1 MTEGLDTSRPH
12 RYRWNG
18 TVAAFAWKTSGE
30 TRQRG
35 YSLVY
40 DGLDR
45 LTAAYYGE
53 GAALGSYYSIY
64 DGRAA
69 YDDMG
74 NPTWIYRKSPHTVSG
89 TAKPSSP
96 ADRLRLE
103 YDGNRLVHV
112 TDSVTSGHSYA
123 GAFHFADEASQSVEY
138 EYDDNGNMSLGDTVR
153 RQQLH

>member
-74 NPTWIYRKSPHTVSG
+74 NPTWMTASRRG
-89 TAKPSSP
+89 TATPGHFTSP
-96 ADRLRLE
+96 TKQAK
-103 YDGNRLVHV
+103 VW
-112 TDSVTSGHSYA
+112 S
-123 GAFHFADEASQSVEY
+123 
-138 EYDDNGNMSLGDTVR
+138 MSTTTTAT
-153 RQQLH
+153 

>member
-74 NPTWIYRKSPHTVSG
+74 NPTWIYRKSPHTVTASRRG
-89 TAKPSSP
+89 TATPGHFTSP
-96 ADRLRLE
+96 TKQAK
-103 YDGNRLVHV
+103 VW
-112 TDSVTSGHSYA
+112 S
-123 GAFHFADEASQSVEY
+123 
-138 EYDDNGNMSLGDTVR
+138 MSTTTTAT
-153 RQQLH
+153 